1 MNNKQDKGNRMSLSD
16 EGVANMVDA
25 LKRKFNY
32 VKPDDR
38 VVGRVRDYK
47 PGDWF
52 KAQTIDEMQ
61 VFFLSRL
68 PAIRDAARA
77 HGYAIGLHG
86 SARRDFDLMAMPW
99 IESASN
105 KDELAH
111 AIAVAACG
119 ITREGPYVW
128 EKKPNGRSAVSI
140 CICWTD
146 HANPDFRDMI
156 GVGHIDLSVIEH
168 T

>member
-1 MNNKQDKGNRMSLSD
+1 MSLSD

-25 LKRKFNY
+25 LKSKFNY
-32 VKPDDR
+32 VKPEDS
-38 VVGRVRDYK
+38 VVGRVRDYE
-47 PGDWF
+47 PGAWF
-52 KAQTIDEMQ
+52 KARTIDEMQ

-68 PAIRDAARA
+68 HAIRDAAKE

-86 SARRDFDLMAMPW
+86 SVRRDFDLMAIPW
-99 IESASN
+99 TESASD
-105 KDELAH
+105 KDTLAH

-128 EKKPNGRSAVSI
+128 EKKPRGRSAVSL
-140 CICWTD
+140 CICLTD
-146 HANPDFRDMI
+146 HANPDFKDMI
-156 GVGHIDLSVIEH
+156 GAGHIDLSVIEN